1 MVINPFF
8 DKKIMSKDVYPELVK
23 DEKAFARICGVKRGL
38 FEDLY
43 VLVAA
48 RMEKQKEEHPVR
60 KRGRKTVMSLEDKL
74 LLMLIYYREYHTC
87 LSISKTFGI
96 SEAYASKLI
105 HRMGRLVAEV
115 LPLSGK
121 GTIHHADIKAVL
133 IDASEQAIE
142 RPQRKQRQYYSGKKN
157 SYRQNSTGGR

>member
-1 MVINPFF
+1 MAIMPFF
-8 DKKIMSKDVYPELVK
+8 DKKTMSKNVYQELIK
-23 DEKAFARICGVKRGL
+23 DEKAFARICGLKRAL

-43 VLVAA
+43 VHVAE
-48 RMEKQKEEHPVR
+48 RMEERKQEHPMR
-60 KRGRKTVMSLEDKL
+60 KRGRKTEMSLEDKL

-105 HRMGRLVAEV
+105 HRMGRLVAEA
-115 LPLSGK
+115 LPLGGK

-133 IDASEQAIE
+133 IDASEQTIE
-142 RPQRKQRQYYSGKKN
+142 RPQRKQRAYYSGKKN
-157 SYRQNSTGGR
+157 SYH

>member
-1 MVINPFF
+1 MAI
-8 DKKIMSKDVYPELVK
+8 DVYQALVK
-23 DEKAFARICGVKRGL
+23 DEKAFARISGLKRAL
-38 FEDLY
+38 FEHLY
-43 VLVAA
+43 VLVTQ
-48 RMEKQKEEHPVR
+48 RMAERKQEHPVR
-60 KRGRKTVMSLEDKL
+60 KRGRKTEMSLEDKL

-105 HRMGRLVAEV
+105 HRMGHLVAEA
-115 LPLSGK
+115 LPLGGK

-133 IDASEQAIE
+133 IDASEQTIE

-157 SYRQNSTGGR
+157 AYH